1 MKYRKQW
8 IEALRGYGAIA
19 VLNCHV
25 IPALIPDWKKTI
37 IGKIIEFSPVGI
49 LISGGIPIAFFL
61 VLTGFGMAN
70 KASTITIRKVP
81 LEVIK
86 RYFRLMLMTFMCC
99 LFVSILIR
107 HGFYAQSFTVRPEVS
122 IVRWMDSSKN
132 IQSALYDAAYRVFFK
147 GASALIGPFWML
159 RWEFFGAVLAM
170 LAMLLLKKVQP
181 MTQLGVIMIVTALF
195 LCLNWLYCF
204 MVLGGMAITVI
215 LEVVNSK
222 LNIKEFGQKH
232 CKKLIIVGILLLWV
246 CKYYVYTPFQQ
257 IRSYE
262 YLAASAWCLILLG
275 GNILEETQ
283 NVHAVVLGD
292 KCMQFLGKNSFAIY
306 GLHMP
311 VMLTVGAYLLWQ
323 VKEVYSIK
331 HAIVIYLVIVVST
344 IIIASAF
351 TWLYRY
357 ILRKVENLLR
367 RCKYHGV

>member
-204 MVLGGMAITVI
+204 MVLGGMAITVM

-222 LNIKEFGQKH
+222 LNIKEFG
-232 CKKLIIVGILLLWV
+232 
-246 CKYYVYTPFQQ
+246 
-257 IRSYE
+257 
-262 YLAASAWCLILLG
+262 
-275 GNILEETQ
+275 
-283 NVHAVVLGD
+283 
-292 KCMQFLGKNSFAIY
+292 
-306 GLHMP
+306 
-311 VMLTVGAYLLWQ
+311 
-323 VKEVYSIK
+323 
-331 HAIVIYLVIVVST
+331 
-344 IIIASAF
+344 
-351 TWLYRY
+351 
-357 ILRKVENLLR
+357 
-367 RCKYHGV
+367 